1 MNEAFMRFNTIK
13 SDLRRQQRDL
23 YNSQACTLHIP
34 DGKIVCMGKH
44 HYSSAQTGLASRF
57 IRNFEGPYLVGRH
70 PCRNRS
76 DMLILRDL
84 STGKELSHPVNVEQL
99 VVVPDRDIIDLQ
111 SDNDAVVEMDKAMD
125 SPVLYPSS
133 SLIPSDLVQVAYQFG
148 KYLCNLPWHTATA
161 SVACKHVYELY
172 PSAREILNRHGK
184 LRGLTKDCPYLQLH
198 GASHGGT
205 YNLSLNLEL
214 YL

>member
-1 MNEAFMRFNTIK
+1 MR
-13 SDLRRQQRDL
+13 
-23 YNSQACTLHIP
+23 
-34 DGKIVCMGKH
+34 KH

-57 IRNFEGPYLVGRH
+57 IRNFEGPYLVVRH
-70 PCRNRS
+70 PFSNRS

-133 SLIPSDLVQVAYQFG
+133 LPIPSDSVQVAYQFG
-148 KYLCNLPWHTATA
+148 KYLYNLPCHTATA
-161 SVACKHVYELY
+161 SVVCRHVYEQY

-184 LRGLTKDCPYLQLH
+184 LRGLTKVCPYLQLH

-214 YL
+214 YLKVLNFYKALNILFC